1 MTPFVE
7 TARQLVRGLVWEN
20 SPLPY
25 VSHAGRRLEWRHHG
39 LGMLQAEFSDTLR
52 IHIWHPDLVDPKMAW
67 PRCVH
72 DHRFDL
78 VSAVVVGAVIDVPCL
93 VAFDGHRTPVVP
105 PRLNVNVYEIEHAK
119 NQDRMVGQDG
129 RVTATSAKLLA
140 HGSLLKMNEIVK
152 SAAYETEY
160 RIERR
165 MFHTTKVEELAI
177 TVVHRSN
184 FDTRLARVLCAPD
197 ADVTAVS
204 GIVRDEG
211 IEHRVL
217 VNHVLRKAAGAI
229 ARLDS
234 AS

>member
-7 TARQLVRGLVWEN
+7 AARQLMRGLVWG
-20 SPLPY
+20 SSLLPE
-25 VSHAGRRLEWRHHG
+25 VSHDGRRLEWRHHG
-39 LGMLQAEFSDTLR
+39 LGMLQAELSEALR

-78 VSAVVVGAVIDVPCL
+78 VSAVVVGAVIDVPCR
-93 VAFDGHRTPVVP
+93 VSEGSWWRGPKP
-105 PRLNVNVYEIEHAK
+105 PPPYSENVHVHEIAHAK
-119 NQDRMVGQDG
+119 VQFAEGPHAAAAQPVIMK
-129 RVTATSAKLLA
+129 ATLTSYESEL
-140 HGSLLKMNEIVK
+140 HG
-152 SAAYETEY
+152 AGTEY
-160 RIERR
+160 RLVKRV
-165 MFHTTKVEELAI
+165 FHTTRVEDLAI

-184 FDTRLARVLCAPD
+184 FDSEEWPARVLCAPD

-211 IEHRVL
+211 VEHRVL
-217 VNHVLRKAAGAI
+217 VNHVLRKAAVAI

-234 AS
+234 AP